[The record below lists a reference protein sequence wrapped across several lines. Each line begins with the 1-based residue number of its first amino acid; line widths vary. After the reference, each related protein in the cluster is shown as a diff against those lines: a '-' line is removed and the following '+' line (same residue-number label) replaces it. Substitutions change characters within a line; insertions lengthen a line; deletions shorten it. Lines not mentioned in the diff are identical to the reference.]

1 MNTGIWP
8 IDSYILFLGR
18 VQRRE
23 NCKIKHLILA
33 SFFLILSLGLDL
45 FRALSCSKGS
55 LTLVSRCLF
64 VFVQIPTASVVLI
77 PFLGGFLNRFL
88 VPRYPS
94 VSLRLGCV
102 RYRVA
107 RPNGE
112 ID

>member
-55 LTLVSRCLF
+55 LTLVIAL
-64 VFVQIPTASVVLI
+64 P
-77 PFLGGFLNRFL
+77 
-88 VPRYPS
+88 
-94 VSLRLGCV
+94 LRLCPDADCFGRLDTVSWRLLEPIPSPRVPLCV
-102 RYRVA
+102 TSI
-107 RPNGE
+107 GMCE
-112 ID
+112 I